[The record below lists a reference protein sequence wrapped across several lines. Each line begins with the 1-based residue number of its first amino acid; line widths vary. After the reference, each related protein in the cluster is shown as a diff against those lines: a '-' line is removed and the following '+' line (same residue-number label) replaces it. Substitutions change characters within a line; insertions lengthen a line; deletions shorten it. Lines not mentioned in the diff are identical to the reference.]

1 MQCLRNLWSMN
12 GDFISIQYAGTCS
25 TISEV
30 TKTGGRTLG
39 GKISHGM
46 VTIKRFYKNTLSSKE
61 ELRQECVD
69 LILSRHNLSTSS
81 AKM

>member
-1 MQCLRNLWSMN
+1 MWSMH

-30 TKTGGRTLG
+30 TKKGSWSIG

-46 VTIKRFYKNTLSSKE
+46 VTIQRFYKNTLSSKE
-61 ELRQECVD
+61 ELW
-69 LILSRHNLSTSS
+69 
-81 AKM
+81 